1 MESVMNEKNVNI
13 SRNGGPSIPT
23 VAEFA
28 AIGKKRIEDFVLVQ
42 TELLDELQE
51 TNRHW
56 FDRMQSEANL
66 ASEFASKF
74 TRVHSIPDAI
84 VVCQEWTARH
94 FEMAVEDG
102 KHALADAQ
110 KIMKTGSRLLSD
122 GWWLSSRPD
131 AGV

>member
-1 MESVMNEKNVNI
+1 MNEKNVNGDKNVG
-13 SRNGGPSIPT
+13 RAIPI

-28 AIGKKRIEDFVLVQ
+28 AMGKKRIEDFVDVQ

-66 ASEFASKF
+66 ASEFAAKF
-74 TRVHSIPDAI
+74 THAHSIPDVI
-84 VVCQEWTARH
+84 VVCQQWTARH
-94 FEMAVEDG
+94 FEMTVEDG
-102 KHALADAQ
+102 KHAVADAQ
-110 KIMKTGSRLLSD
+110 KIMKTGSRLLFD